1 MVKEKAPYVPSE
13 TAQRVLD
20 ILSDATEPMSLAQI
34 SAAAGVDVKS
44 GHVSTLKK
52 QGLIDSFDSESVCPT
67 CGAKRSFKIY
77 SLVR

>member
-1 MVKEKAPYVPSE
+1 MAKEKAPYVPSE

-52 QGLIDSFDSESVCPT
+52 LGLIDSLD
-67 CGAKRSFKIY
+67 
-77 SLVR
+77 